1 MKVTPCNPCLKILV
15 ELDVKDDLSPR
26 LFIQSLDKEAAPH
39 RQVGTEGR
47 TQHLDKE
54 RLVLDKTLTRILGDG
69 LPHHLIPCRQQSLL
83 LQGSLQS
90 LMTQYLRE
98 QFLYRSYF
106 SSKHENKGNIYNLSF
121 NIYHLSSSPPLLL
134 P

>member
-1 MKVTPCNPCLKILV
+1 MKGTPCNPCLKILV
-15 ELDVKDDLSPR
+15 ELDVEDDLSPR

-47 TQHLDKE
+47 AQYLDKE
-54 RLVLDKTLTRILGDG
+54 RLVLDETLTRILGDR
-69 LPHHLIPCRQQSLL
+69 LAHHLIPCRQQSLL

-98 QFLYRSYF
+98 QFLYRLYF
-106 SSKHENKGNIYNLSF
+106 SSKHENE
-121 NIYHLSSSPPLLL
+121 LLIINY
-134 P
+134 

>member
-1 MKVTPCNPCLKILV
+1 MKGTPCNPCLKILV

-26 LFIQSLDKEAAPH
+26 LLIQLLDEDAAPH

-47 TQHLDKE
+47 TQHLDEK
-54 RLVLDKTLTRILGDG
+54 RLVLDETLTRILGDR
-69 LPHHLIPCRQQSLL
+69 LAHHLIPCRQQSLL

-121 NIYHLSSSPPLLL
+121 IIFTSPSSTVKMR
-134 P
+134 

>member
-26 LFIQSLDKEAAPH
+26 LFIQSLDKEATPH

-121 NIYHLSSSPPLLL
+121 IIFTSPSSTVKMR
-134 P
+134 

>member
-1 MKVTPCNPCLKILV
+1 MKGTPCNPCLKILI
-15 ELDVKDDLSPR
+15 ELDVEDDLSPS
-26 LFIQSLDKEAAPH
+26 LLIQLLDEEATPH

-54 RLVLDKTLTRILGDG
+54 RLVLDKTLTRILGNG

-121 NIYHLSSSPPLLL
+121 NIYHLSSSPPLL
-134 P
+134 PP

>member
-1 MKVTPCNPCLKILV
+1 MKGTPCNPCLKILI
-15 ELDVKDDLSPR
+15 ELDVEDDLPSS
-26 LFIQSLDKEAAPH
+26 LFIQLLDEEATPH

-47 TQHLDKE
+47 TQHLDKK
-54 RLVLDKTLTRILGDG
+54 RLVLDKTLTRILGYR
-69 LPHHLIPCRQQSLL
+69 LAHHLIPCRQQSLL

-98 QFLYRSYF
+98 QFLYRLYF

-134 P
+134 L